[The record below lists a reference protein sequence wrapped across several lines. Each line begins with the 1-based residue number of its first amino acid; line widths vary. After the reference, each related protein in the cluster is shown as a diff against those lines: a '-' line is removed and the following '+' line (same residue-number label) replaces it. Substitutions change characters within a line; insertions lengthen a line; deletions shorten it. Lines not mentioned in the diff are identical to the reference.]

1 MNLTGRAVRLRAP
14 EERDVPMIVTLL
26 SDPQVAGG
34 LGSWAWH
41 PYGEQDA
48 KRFLAEAD
56 PRSANWAIEDLGD
69 GAFVGLTGL
78 SRIDYQDHNAA
89 WGIWLGPP
97 DRWDRGLGS
106 EACSLTVR
114 FAFEHL
120 GLEKVWVQVPE
131 TNPRA
136 RRAVEKAGFE
146 LEGTL
151 ARHVFVDGRL
161 VAAHVLSAFRDHPL
175 YTLPATSEVGSWI

>member
-1 MNLTGRAVRLRAP
+1 MNLTGRLVRLRAP
-14 EERDVPMIVTLL
+14 EERDVPAIATLL
-26 SDPQVAGG
+26 SDPEVAAGA
-34 LGSWAWH
+34 GSWAWN

-48 KRFLAEAD
+48 RRFLQQPD
-56 PRSANWAIEDLGD
+56 QRSADWAIEDLGD
-69 GAFVGLTGL
+69 GAFVGLTSL

-106 EACSLTVR
+106 EACTLAVR

-175 YTLPATSEVGSWI
+175 YARPATSEVSTWI

>member
-1 MNLTGRAVRLRAP
+1 MNLTGRLVRLRAL
-14 EERDVPMIVTLL
+14 EERDVAAMVALL
-26 SDPQVAGG
+26 SEPGVAAS

-48 KRFLAEAD
+48 RRFLTQPDQRAVD
-56 PRSANWAIEDLGD
+56 WAIDDLSD
-69 GAFVGLTGL
+69 GAFVGITSL

-89 WGIWLGPP
+89 WGIWIGPP
-97 DRWDRGLGS
+97 ERWDRGLGS
-106 EACSLTVR
+106 EACRLAVR

-120 GLEKVWVQVPE
+120 GLEKVWLQVPE
-131 TNPRA
+131 TNPRG
-136 RRAVEKAGFE
+136 RRAAEKAGFA

-161 VAAHVLSAFRDHPL
+161 VPAHVLSAFRDHPL
-175 YTLPATSEVGSWI
+175 YSQPATSEVGSWI